1 VLVVE
6 DPSVPLNVTLQDVPE
21 GKPVSVK
28 FTTKVGVTTVTV
40 KFMATVTLALPTV
53 IEPDDGE
60 AEKPLTLP
68 IEYE

>member
-1 VLVVE
+1 
-6 DPSVPLNVTLQDVPE
+6 VPE

-40 KFMATVTLALPTV
+40 KFMATVTLALLTV
-53 IEPDDGE
+53 IEPDGGE
-60 AEKPLTLP
+60 AEKPLTLL